1 MFPPAVS
8 HVSITAP
15 GHTPPNPILHIL
27 HITCQCMHLST
38 YYTLLATS
46 PRYHN
51 KTTQSN
57 VDPKAPIYIVTGA
70 AGCDELH
77 EPFTKQQPPRSAFR
91 SNTFGYADE
100 SYHILT
106 IQCSKSKVYVY
117 TEN

>member
-1 MFPPAVS
+1 MCRSPPPVT
-8 HVSITAP
+8 HP
-15 GHTPPNPILHIL
+15 LTPYY
-27 HITCQCMHLST
+27 T
-38 YYTLLATS
+38 YYTYDILLATVCTS

-100 SYHILT
+100 SYHILAKYYSV
-106 IQCSKSKVYVY
+106 Q
-117 TEN
+117 

>member
-1 MFPPAVS
+1 MCRSPPPVT
-8 HVSITAP
+8 HP
-15 GHTPPNPILHIL
+15 LTPYY
-27 HITCQCMHLST
+27 T
-38 YYTLLATS
+38 YYTYDILLATVCTS

-100 SYHILT
+100 SYHILF
-106 IQCSKSKVYVY
+106 SAVKAKYMY
-117 TEN
+117 TLRIEYFHHTET